1 MVLANWAGEVSEVL
15 PRRQQGSTVRS
26 MFAIKTKPAVW
37 GYAVLWGFVLLQVWI
52 PASYYF
58 GSNRFDQR
66 FAWRMFSLGLGVRC
80 DVKAYD
86 IDSQGERTEI
96 AIRDTLPRLWVPYLE
111 RRRAAIPE
119 RYLERR
125 CSVTPKAELQY
136 SCRDANGTSLGEERL
151 LFNCALQSFEK

>member
-1 MVLANWAGEVSEVL
+1 
-15 PRRQQGSTVRS
+15 